1 MFRELALRFLTTLG
15 LWLRFQFALGLL
27 TVCCRDVGFDL
38 SEDGVQ
44 DFLLSEA
51 NDDGVAE
58 VQAQA
63 VLLKK

>member
-1 MFRELALRFLTTLG
+1 M
-15 LWLRFQFALGLL
+15 RFQFALGSL
-27 TVCCRDVGFDL
+27 TVCCGDVSFDL
-38 SEDGVQ
+38 REDGVH